1 MKSAIDWTNEEI
13 AAYFDA
19 IPNLTLAT
27 LAGMTGKSVEELK
40 TILMGGNK
48 NES

>member
-1 MKSAIDWTNEEI
+1 MKPANQWTNEEI

-27 LAGMTGKSVEELK
+27 LAGMTGKTVAELK
-40 TILMGGNK
+40 KILMEGNK
-48 NES
+48 Q